1 MSLIVSL
8 IGFLLIKSI
17 IWLPFYFKQWKA
29 CLLVV
34 LCTSLAVVPLMKIL
48 YHETAVEYTWVY
60 VGIILLDILAA
71 VFLVQRNWWK
81 AVAAALLANTFA
93 IVFFFLGN
101 G

>member
-29 CLLVV
+29 YLLVV
-34 LCTSLAVVPLMKIL
+34 LCTSLTVVPIMKML
-48 YHETAVEYTWVY
+48 YHETSIEYTWVY
-60 VGIILLDILAA
+60 AGIILLDILAA
-71 VFLVQRNWWK
+71 VALVQRNWWK
-81 AVAAALLANTFA
+81 AVPAALLANTFA